1 MVPVK
6 VDRLELA
13 RGDHGQT
20 HTAHKQQAGQE
31 DQGEQGFGGSYLAG
45 TGFLGAMVELTLG
58 GDGGDSRR
66 RPGRLHAVQ
75 GDSMRRLANPG
86 DSGGEAMRALSIQSA
101 AASRIR
107 SGLLLG
113 SG

>member
-1 MVPVK
+1 M
-6 VDRLELA
+6 
-13 RGDHGQT
+13 
-20 HTAHKQQAGQE
+20 QQAGQE

-58 GDGGDSRR
+58 GG
-66 RPGRLHAVQ
+66 Q

-86 DSGGEAMRALSIQSA
+86 GSGGEAMWALSIQSA
-101 AASRIR
+101 AASKIR